1 MTRKTFIAALI
12 LLLLAVPAL
21 AQPDE
26 DKPGVW
32 LLSFYPFGPTNAIQ
46 TGMLDVLQAYGFISP
61 EDRSDQR
68 MQVMIES
75 ADNSPI
81 EFNRLE
87 ANFDLNR
94 LRELVA
100 HALDHEPDVLVT
112 ISAPMTL
119 AALQATADMD
129 DPPAIFFTDVY
140 NPYQAGIAQA
150 SCIKPDHVTGTQ
162 SLIDYEAIAR
172 LPLLQNPDTKTIGAI
187 YNAGDAG
194 GAYGATQ
201 IAAMG
206 ESLGLTVEQ
215 AAVASLADLSLAT
228 EGLVSKGAEAILLPM
243 DYMMLAGLPL
253 VSGVAMEQGIPV
265 FFASLDGL
273 ILGAT
278 VGAGF
283 SQILEL
289 GDAVGLMVAAYLA
302 GELDPASTAISALAG
317 DMVVG
322 INMHTAGQM
331 DFSFSQDLQE
341 RADMSLTMNEEAG
354 LPSIMPISPAAQ
366 AAVGQAFFGGPAP
379 LEARQERDQAFL
391 ANLACTPERIA
402 QQQAEL
408 DAMEG

>member
-1 MTRKTFIAALI
+1 MIKKTLMAAVI
-12 LLLLAVPAL
+12 LLLLAAPAI

-26 DKPGVW
+26 DKPSVW

-46 TGMLDVLQAYGFISP
+46 TGMLDVLEAYGFISP

-87 ANFDLNR
+87 ANFQLDR

-100 HALDHEPDVLVT
+100 FALDHEPDVLVT

-119 AALQATADMD
+119 AALQATDDMD

-140 NPYQAGIAQA
+140 NPYEAGIAQA
-150 SCIKPDHVTGTQ
+150 PCIKPDHIAGTQ

-172 LPLLQNPDTKTIGAI
+172 LPLLQNPDATTIGAI
-187 YNAGDAG
+187 YNSGDAS
-194 GAYGATQ
+194 GAYGAGQ

-206 ESLGLTVEQ
+206 ESLGLTVEE
-215 AAVASLADLSLAT
+215 AAVTSLADLALAT

-253 VSGVAMEQGIPV
+253 ISGVAMEQGIPV
-265 FFASLDGL
+265 YFASLDGM

-302 GELDPASTAISALAG
+302 GELDPASTGISALAG

-331 DFSFSQDLQE
+331 GFSFSQDLLE

-354 LPSIMPISPAAQ
+354 LPSIMPVSPAAQ
-366 AAVGQAFFGGPAP
+366 AAVGQAFFGGPEP
-379 LEARQERDQAFL
+379 LEARQERDRAFL
-391 ANLACTPERIA
+391 AGLACTAEQIA
-402 QQQAEL
+402 EQQAEL